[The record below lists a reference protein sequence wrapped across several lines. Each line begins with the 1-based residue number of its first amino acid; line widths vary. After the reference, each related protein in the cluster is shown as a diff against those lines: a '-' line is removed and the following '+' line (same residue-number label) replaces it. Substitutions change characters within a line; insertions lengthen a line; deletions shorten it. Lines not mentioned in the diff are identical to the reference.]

1 MSAKR
6 SVKSDGP
13 SALGRSLE
21 LISRFGR
28 GPDPAKAPRDLAG
41 ATGAV
46 LDALVE
52 AAVVDFAEWCVIDTF
67 DTAGERHRA
76 ALGHRS
82 CNGENQ
88 EHCCIP
94 ALLERVP
101 DFETLSAQVL
111 AGSHVVLWPHQ
122 PPYQLV
128 ALGMHVN
135 AELFAVATF
144 VAIEHLP
151 GYGDAEVVAAQQ
163 VVDTAAGAVERIRL
177 AHEGRDALRQGQ
189 RIAVQ
194 LHQLIAASIAVAG
207 SNDEHDILL
216 SLASRTLNV
225 FDAHSA
231 LVTLESDTTAL
242 RALANATGTRWV
254 DHHDP
259 LADQLPSIRHAG
271 TRPWREGEWLVAPVF
286 ERRNRP
292 RGVIAVRPE
301 ADAPLAPES
310 TEILVLL
317 AQMAAATLGAA
328 ELSRNVHDSE
338 TRWRVLVDTA
348 PVGIVD
354 MDAQGH
360 VRWWNR
366 AAATIFLWDGFDE
379 SREQPPQFP
388 ATAREDLDTLRDDV
402 LAGTTVHSREL
413 FGIDINGRRRDLRV
427 SATPLP
433 SPDHGT
439 PSILALVDDVTDFR
453 QMKAELRHAQ
463 GMEIRGQVASS
474 VAHDFNNLLTLIS
487 GYAEILSQDL
497 AEDERSLQMVHD
509 IQATASR
516 ASLLTGQ
523 LQTIGR
529 TKAPEPVIIDPRAA
543 IQSNAEVLER
553 ILGADIEL
561 VWSLDDRPETVRVDA
576 DRFEQMILNLS
587 INARDAMPEGGRLE
601 IKVATLDAPGDPE
614 PSGLGEGRYV
624 LIAIADTGIGMS
636 EETVERCFE
645 PFYTTKGLFKG
656 TGLGLSTARRL
667 VEESDGVIT
676 CSSELGA
683 GTTFTIYLPA
693 LDEPAEDDALASA
706 PDEPARG
713 SATVLLAEDDEGL
726 RRLMV
731 QVLRRNGYRVL
742 ETPDGQRALEVAR
755 DFDENIDLLVSDVV
769 MPLVTGDELARTLQR
784 ERPTLRVLLLS
795 GSADATVLD
804 ELAPATSAFLA
815 KPFKPSE
822 LIDRIHALLATAIKP
837 ASRTD

>member
-1 MSAKR
+1 MSARKR
-6 SVKSDGP
+6 IEPVAD

-21 LISRFGR
+21 LISRFGS
-28 GPDPAKAPRDLAG
+28 GPEISASSRDVAS
-41 ATGAV
+41 ATDTV
-46 LDALVE
+46 LRALVA
-52 AAVVDFAEWCVIDTF
+52 AAVEEFCEWCVIDTL
-67 DTAGERHRA
+67 DAAGARHHA

-82 CNGENQ
+82 CDGEDP
-88 EHCCIP
+88 ERCCVP
-94 ALLERVP
+94 ALLDRIP
-101 DFETLSAQVL
+101 DFAALTSQVL
-111 AGSHVVLWPHQ
+111 AGDHVVLWPHQ
-122 PPYQLV
+122 PPSQCV
-128 ALGMHVN
+128 ALGMRVN
-135 AELFAVATF
+135 AQLFAVVTF
-144 VAIEHLP
+144 VAIEHHP
-151 GYGDAEVVAAQQ
+151 GYGDAEVVAARQ
-163 VVDTAAGAVERIRL
+163 VVDAAAGAIERIHL
-177 AHEGRDALRQGQ
+177 AHEGREALRQGQ

-207 SNDEHDILL
+207 SSDEHDILL
-216 SLASRTLNV
+216 SLAARTLSV
-225 FDAHSA
+225 FDARSA
-231 LVTLESDTTAL
+231 LVTLESDSSRAL
-242 RALANATGTRWV
+242 RALADADGTRWI
-254 DHHDP
+254 DP
-259 LADQLPSIRHAG
+259 EDPVADSLPSIRHAG

-292 RGVIAVRPE
+292 RGVIAVR
-301 ADAPLAPES
+301 ADPAAPLGAES
-310 TEILVLL
+310 TEVLVLL

-328 ELSRNVHDSE
+328 ELSASVHNSE

-354 MDAQGH
+354 IDVEGH

-366 AAATIFLWDGFDE
+366 AAGTIFLWEDYDE
-379 SREQPPQFP
+379 NRDATPQFP
-388 ATAREDLDTLRDDV
+388 ADSRDDLDSLRADV
-402 LAGTTVHSREL
+402 LAGATVHSREL
-413 FGIDINGRRRDLRV
+413 FGIDIAGRTRDLRV

-433 SPDHGT
+433 SPEHHA

-453 QMKAELRHAQ
+453 QMRAELRHAQ

-497 AEDERSLQMVHD
+497 ADDERALEMVRD

-529 TKAPEPVIIDPRAA
+529 TKAPEPVVIDPRAA

-561 VWSLDDRPETVRVDA
+561 AWSLDESTSTVRVDA
-576 DRFEQMILNLS
+576 DRFEQMILNLA
-587 INARDAMPEGGRLE
+587 INARDAMPRGGRL
-601 IKVATLDAPGDPE
+601 VVTVRTLDPSHPAAPG
-614 PSGLGEGRYV
+614 EGPYV
-624 LIAIADTGIGMS
+624 LIAISDTGIGMS
-636 EETVERCFE
+636 EETAARCFE

-676 CSSELGA
+676 CSSQLGV
-683 GTTFTIYLPA
+683 GTTFEVYLPA
-693 LDEPAEDDALASA
+693 LDQPADEDATPA
-706 PDEPARG
+706 PVADERARG

-755 DFDENIDLLVSDVV
+755 DFDETIDLLVSDVV
-769 MPLVTGDELARTLQR
+769 MPQVTGDELARTLQR

-795 GSADATVLD
+795 GSADASVLD
-804 ELAPATSAFLA
+804 DLAPATSAFLA
-815 KPFKPSE
+815 KPFKPSQ
-822 LIDRIHALLATAIKP
+822 LIDRIHALLTPAAKP
-837 ASRTD
+837 VRRAD